1 MRIVKRPELME
12 MLKKRNVI
20 YSNVYSESLDGLN
33 IASYFSEADFA
44 TMDLLDELEVDK
56 DYERW
61 NILDRAKKDSNFH
74 FELSMDYFGREG
86 LYEDERYYAVYE
98 KEDLERLIKRLQEFV

>member
-1 MRIVKRPELME
+1 MDLI
-12 MLKKRNVI
+12 
-20 YSNVYSESLDGLN
+20 SLP
-33 IASYFSEADFA
+33 IFSEADFA

-61 NILDRAKKDSNFH
+61 DILDRAKKDSNFH

>member
-33 IASYFSEADFA
+33 IASYFF
-44 TMDLLDELEVDK
+44 
-56 DYERW
+56 
-61 NILDRAKKDSNFH
+61 
-74 FELSMDYFGREG
+74 
-86 LYEDERYYAVYE
+86 
-98 KEDLERLIKRLQEFV
+98 

>member
-61 NILDRAKKDSNFH
+61 DILDRAKKDSNFH
-74 FELSMDYFGREG
+74 FELSMDYFGNEG
-86 LYEDERYYAVYE
+86 LFDDNQQYVIYER
-98 KEDLERLIKRLQEFV
+98 EDIERLIKRLQEFV

>member
-33 IASYFSEADFA
+33 IASYFSEADFT

-61 NILDRAKKDSNFH
+61 DILDRAKKDSNFH
-74 FELSMDYFGREG
+74 FELSMDYFGNEG
-86 LYEDERYYAVYE
+86 LFDDNQQYVIYER
-98 KEDLERLIKRLQEFV
+98 EDVERLIKRLQEFI